1 MSGFPKAS
9 SQSTYKIGLAGCG
22 KMGSAMLRAWISA
35 KIVSQIHTLDP
46 NGLPADL
53 LTESKITHHTND
65 HSFLEAANPFDML
78 VLAIKPQTLG
88 SFCLSIRDHLNS
100 KLCILSIAAGQ
111 TIGGYQAR
119 FGSIQ
124 PIIRA
129 MPNLPASIGKGMTV
143 ACASETVLP
152 ERLQCAHDLLSS
164 FGLVEWTSDESKMDA
179 VTAVSGSGPAYVFL
193 LIEALIEAGVKAGLD
208 KEFAQT
214 LARQTV
220 IGSAALVEA
229 TPRLTPTQLRDD
241 VTSPKG
247 TTAAALAI
255 LMKDGKFQELFDKAI
270 AAATTRSKELSN

>member
-1 MSGFPKAS
+1 MSGFPKAP

-22 KMGSAMLRAWISA
+22 KMGSAMLRAWLSA
-35 KIVSQIHTLDP
+35 KIVSHIHTLDP

-53 LTESKITHHTND
+53 LTESKITHHSND
-65 HSFLEAANPFDML
+65 HSFLEAAPSLDML
-78 VLAIKPQTLG
+78 VIAIKPQTLG
-88 SFCLSIRDHLNS
+88 TFCLSIRDHLHS

-111 TIGGYQAR
+111 TIQGYQSR
-119 FGSIQ
+119 FGGMQ

-164 FGLVEWTSDESKMDA
+164 FGLVEWTSDESTLDA

-193 LIEALIEAGVKAGLD
+193 LIEALAEAGVKAGLEKD
-208 KEFAQT
+208 LAMT
-214 LARQTV
+214 LAKQTV
-220 IGSAALVEA
+220 IGSAALAES
-229 TPRLTPTQLRDD
+229 TPRMTPTQLRDD
-241 VTSPKG
+241 VTSPNG
-247 TTAAALAI
+247 TTAAALAV

-270 AAATTRSKELSN
+270 AAATARSKELSN